1 MNRRTGFAVTGVLIA
16 VLAAPAVRL
25 AGGAAAQTPAAAQ
38 LPTFEVDR
46 AFPSLPE
53 GKLLGDVS
61 SVTVDGRDH
70 VWIIHRPR
78 SVPAEQRA
86 SAAPAVIEFEPGGRF
101 VGEWG
106 GPGPGYEWPEREHG
120 IHAEGTDAIWIS
132 GNNGYSAPGT
142 PPPPGNSDDMLLK
155 FTPAGKFVLQIGHGG
170 KSTGDADHD
179 NVKQAADMVVVRTSN
194 EIFVADG
201 YGNHRVAV
209 FDTKS
214 GKFKRTWGAN
224 GGTPFN
230 IVHSIRV
237 ANDGLVYVADRGN
250 KRVQVFTS
258 AGDFKQQVMI
268 GADTPAMQ
276 TAAGLAFSPDRAQ
289 QFLYVADLGNNVIDI
304 LDRQTLK
311 ILGTVGRPGS
321 APGEF
326 GTLHEIATDSKGN
339 IYTAEI
345 NRSKRVQKF
354 VFKGIS

>member
-1 MNRRTGFAVTGVLIA
+1 MIRRTGFALTGVLIA
-16 VLAAPAVRL
+16 ALAAPAIRS
-25 AGGAAAQTPAAAQ
+25 QTRVPK
-38 LPTFEVDR
+38 FEVDP
-46 AFPSLPE
+46 AFPSMPA

-78 SVPAEQRA
+78 NVPAEQRA
-86 SAAPAVIEFEPGGRF
+86 NAAPAVLEFEASGKF
-101 VGEWG
+101 VNAWG
-106 GPGPGYEWPEREHG
+106 GPGAGYEWPEREHG

-155 FTPAGKFVLQIGHGG
+155 FTPAGKFVLQVGHSG
-170 KSTGDADHD
+170 KSAGDADHD
-179 NVKQAADMVVVRTSN
+179 NVKQAADMVVVRPSN

-209 FDTKS
+209 FDAKN

-258 AGDFKQQVMI
+258 AGDFKQQVDDRRRDA
-268 GADTPAMQ
+268 GDAD
-276 TAAGLAFSPDRAQ
+276 GR
-289 QFLYVADLGNNVIDI
+289 
-304 LDRQTLK
+304 
-311 ILGTVGRPGS
+311 RPGVLAGPRAAVPLRRRS
-321 APGEF
+321 RQQRHRHPRPPDAENPGDRRQARRRAGRVRHAARNRGRLE
-326 GTLHEIATDSKGN
+326 GEHLHGGDQPQQAR
-339 IYTAEI
+339 AE
-345 NRSKRVQKF
+345 VC
-354 VFKGIS
+354 V

>member
-1 MNRRTGFAVTGVLIA
+1 MNRRAGFATAAMLVA
-16 VLAAPAVRL
+16 VVAGAVDRPAGQSR
-25 AGGAAAQTPAAAQ
+25 A
-38 LPTFEVDR
+38 PTFAVDP
-46 AFPSLPE
+46 AFPAMPA

-78 SVPAEQRA
+78 NVPAEQRA
-86 SAAPAVIEFEPGGRF
+86 NAAPAVLEFEAGGKF
-101 VGEWG
+101 VNGWG
-106 GPGPGYEWPEREHG
+106 GPAAGYEWPEREHG
-120 IHAEGTDAIWIS
+120 IHAEGTSAIWIS

-179 NVKQAADMVVVRTSN
+179 NVKQAADMVVARPSN

-209 FDTKS
+209 FDAAN
-214 GKFKRTWGAN
+214 GKFKRAWGAN

-258 AGDFKQQVMI
+258 AGDFKQQVAI
-268 GADTPAMQ
+268 GGETPAMQ

-311 ILGTVGRPGS
+311 ILGTVGKPGS